1 LSKGNDGKA
10 NRYVEL
16 ASAKVRITAKQRRK
30 LERLWFIYGNGG
42 PKMNYEDHGFIQ
54 YLLEQG
60 RDARTAKKP
69 LYKPTPECE
78 AAVDAVLAKNKPRT

>member
-1 LSKGNDGKA
+1 
-10 NRYVEL
+10 VEP
-16 ASAKVRITAKQRRK
+16 ASAKVKLTAKQRRE

-54 YLLEQG
+54 SLLEQS
-60 RDARTAKKP
+60 RDARTARRS

-78 AAVDAVLAKNKPRT
+78 SAVDAVLAKNKARNESA